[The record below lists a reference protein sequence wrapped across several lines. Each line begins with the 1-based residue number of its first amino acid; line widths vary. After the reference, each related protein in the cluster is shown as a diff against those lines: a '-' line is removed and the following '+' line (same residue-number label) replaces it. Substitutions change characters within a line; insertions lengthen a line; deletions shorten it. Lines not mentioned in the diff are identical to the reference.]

1 MPQMSRL
8 RQNFCS
14 CLLSSFSSFF
24 QLSFNNQHGTVIFIC
39 LPMKHLG
46 VLKNSRPSR
55 SIWNLELLVFEER
68 EKSEYPEKNFSDN
81 KVENKQQTQL
91 THIWYPS
98 WDLDL
103 GHIGGGR
110 VLSPLHHCWFPV

>member
-1 MPQMSRL
+1 MSRL

-81 KVENKQQTQL
+81 KVENSINPHMVSQL
-91 THIWYPS
+91 GLRPGPHWWGASALTTAPLLVPS
-98 WDLDL
+98 VIL
-103 GHIGGGR
+103 R
-110 VLSPLHHCWFPV
+110 

>member
-1 MPQMSRL
+1 MSRL

-14 CLLSSFSSFF
+14 CLLSSFSLFF

-55 SIWNLELLVFEER
+55 SIWDLELLIFEER

-81 KVENKQQTQL
+81 KVENKQQMVSQL
-91 THIWYPS
+91 GLRPWPHWWGASALTTASLLVPS
-98 WDLDL
+98 VIL
-103 GHIGGGR
+103 R
-110 VLSPLHHCWFPV
+110 